1 MTAVGFGYTHSNPP
15 EVLIELPPFQT
26 EKVTSFNQAD
36 GFTGIITG
44 ITTTTTNSGA
54 QAALKFFFRATKTVQ
69 PRLQPGYP
77 VFIRDTSV
85 GHGVTS
91 VYGHNDSIVGI
102 GTTFLDNVYQV
113 ASVSSGGGED
123 GEIICNVRNG
133 SNIVGIATTGFHIPG
148 AAGSPGGIDDILGV
162 TTSLG
167 RLSWGRL
174 YNGERSNDPIS
185 IGVTGLTVNTGLTT
199 FPTIQR
205 KNYDPTSHRGLR
217 STGAIRVFG
226 L

>member
-1 MTAVGFGYTHSNPP
+1 MTDTTLTAVGFGYTHSNPP
-15 EVLIELPPFQT
+15 EVIIELPPFQT
-26 EKVTSFNQAD
+26 DKVTSINNVE

-91 VYGHNDSIVGI
+91 VFGHNSSVVGI

-113 ASVSSGGGED
+113 ASVSSGGGID
-123 GEIICNVRNG
+123 GEIICNVENG
-133 SNIVGIATTGFHIPG
+133 SNIGGISTAGFHYPG
-148 AAGSPGGIDDILGV
+148 PAAVSY
-162 TTSLG
+162 T
-167 RLSWGRL
+167 
-174 YNGERSNDPIS
+174 
-185 IGVTGLTVNTGLTT
+185 
-199 FPTIQR
+199 
-205 KNYDPTSHRGLR
+205 HLR
-217 STGAIRVFG
+217 AHET
-226 L
+226 